1 MSANIRARDNRKY
14 VRELLGER
22 QPGLAAVLRAVERQ
36 IDQELS
42 DGTVGPCGWR
52 HIMNTAWLYHPGGSV
67 CVDGWSCR
75 EQEHTSVPPR
85 CGVLAADGPA
95 DCELPQGHPGPHLHL
110 ADSGAGNGSP
120 AITGATVRRGHPAAL
135 AS

>member
-1 MSANIRARDNRKY
+1 M
-14 VRELLGER
+14 RELLGER

-52 HIMNTAWLYHPGGSV
+52 HVMNTAWLYHPGGSV

-75 EQEHTSVPPR
+75 EQDHTSVPPR
-85 CGVLAADGPA
+85 CGASAADEPPG
-95 DCELPQGHPGPHLHL
+95 CELPKGHPGPHLHL
-110 ADSGAGNGSP
+110 ASGERRPAGNAAAAARPP
-120 AITGATVRRGHPAAL
+120 ATPRPAL

>member
-1 MSANIRARDNRKY
+1 

-42 DGTVGPCGWR
+42 DGTAGSCGWR
-52 HIMNTAWLYHPGGSV
+52 YVMNTAWLYHLDGSV

-85 CGVLAADGPA
+85 CGAPAADRPA
-95 DCELPQGHPGPHLHL
+95 GCELPLGHPGPHLHL
-110 ADSGAGNGSP
+110 PGRDAGNGSR
-120 AITGATVRRGHPAAL
+120 AITGATVRQGHPAAL